1 MAIEV
6 LVPRLGWTM
15 EEGVF
20 VEWLKQ
26 DGETV
31 LPGELVYRIE
41 GDKALTEVES
51 MDGGILRIPPD
62 SPAPGSVVPVGALLA
77 YLVQPGERA
86 PFETA
91 AGATTGQKVTKT
103 EDQGSGAAAVA
114 QPVTP
119 VPASASVPVPVSE
132 REPTISPRALRVAR
146 ELGVDWSQIKGS
158 GRTGRI
164 VEADV
169 RGAATAAPA
178 TTAAPAA
185 QARAPLSPTAARTPL
200 SPVRRVIAERMA
212 AGAHTPAPVTLNTE
226 VDATELVRLR
236 EQLKLD
242 GKAHA
247 IPSYTDLLAKITA
260 HALLEHPALN
270 VRLEGDELVAESAV
284 HIGIAVDTPRGLLV
298 AVVRDAHAKSL
309 LQIAAD
315 SQPLIERTR
324 EGKAKADELRGSTF
338 TITNLGMY
346 DIDSFSPIIN
356 LPECAIL
363 GMGRITPKQVVT
375 LRPGSID
382 EVDRVTV
389 RRMLTLSLTFDHR
402 LVDGAPAARFLQ
414 RVKQLVEQPYLW
426 LVS

>member
-86 PFETA
+86 PFEAA
-91 AGATTGQKVTKT
+91 AGATAGQKVTKT

-114 QPVTP
+114 QSVTP
-119 VPASASVPVPVSE
+119 AIASAPAPIPE

-146 ELGVDWSQIKGS
+146 ELGVDWAQIKGS

-169 RGAATAAPA
+169 RGAATAVLA
-178 TTAAPAA
+178 TTAAPATTVAAVA
-185 QARAPLSPTAARTPL
+185 QPRGMGQG
-200 SPVRRVIAERMA
+200 RRSCHSGAER
-212 AGAHTPAPVTLNTE
+212 
-226 VDATELVRLR
+226 R
-236 EQLKLD
+236 
-242 GKAHA
+242 
-247 IPSYTDLLAKITA
+247 PS
-260 HALLEHPALN
+260 P
-270 VRLEGDELVAESAV
+270 
-284 HIGIAVDTPRGLLV
+284 
-298 AVVRDAHAKSL
+298 
-309 LQIAAD
+309 
-315 SQPLIERTR
+315 
-324 EGKAKADELRGSTF
+324 
-338 TITNLGMY
+338 
-346 DIDSFSPIIN
+346 
-356 LPECAIL
+356 
-363 GMGRITPKQVVT
+363 
-375 LRPGSID
+375 
-382 EVDRVTV
+382 DR
-389 RRMLTLSLTFDHR
+389 RR
-402 LVDGAPAARFLQ
+402 
-414 RVKQLVEQPYLW
+414 
-426 LVS
+426 